1 MFNAKKDKNEKYTV
15 DQAFYQIGY
24 GPFQQSMA
32 MLSCAGIGLG
42 TYQIISFIIN
52 LPEFKNEIESNN
64 ENSIWINPVI
74 GIFIALIFGGLY
86 WTYIGNKYGRKKA
99 SIYSVLLNL
108 ANHIAFFF
116 IPLSTLWINIYA
128 LILGFSIGTNITT
141 DIQMFNDFTLYQK
154 IKAQHLICILYWQL
168 ISVMVSFLVSLFVI
182 SMMGLKIGNVINT
195 ILILSALLSRVRWQ
209 HESPRYLVKEHRLY
223 SAADTLYL
231 LAEKNKTELPMGTLD
246 MYSKDAAINKY
257 EANSLECFK
266 PSELKGN
273 SIFIAMSYSFSYTM
287 FTILNN
293 IDNLAEQ
300 YKESFTISLLAII
313 SIVMV
318 ITVIAIFS
326 ISPSVILPYNKN
338 IMIVTSFLMTTMIL
352 LFGISDNGLFGSLS
366 LITMTISFF
375 ISGLCIIIQAIN
387 NTSSKY
393 KLSILSM
400 IGYCLIFAGL
410 SSTIMNELLRNYF
423 EADYRIHFLF
433 CSFLSGVANF
443 LTFKTRN
450 FNEITRIISLN
461 DYEEFVPE
469 EKDKIYYT
477 TNKRSSYTLKIN
489 L

>member
-1 MFNAKKDKNEKYTV
+1 
-15 DQAFYQIGY
+15 
-24 GPFQQSMA
+24 MA
-32 MLSCAGIGLG
+32 
-42 TYQIISFIIN
+42 
-52 LPEFKNEIESNN
+52 
-64 ENSIWINPVI
+64 
-74 GIFIALIFGGLY
+74 
-86 WTYIGNKYGRKKA
+86 
-99 SIYSVLLNL
+99 
-108 ANHIAFFF
+108 
-116 IPLSTLWINIYA
+116 
-128 LILGFSIGTNITT
+128 
-141 DIQMFNDFTLYQK
+141 
-154 IKAQHLICILYWQL
+154 
-168 ISVMVSFLVSLFVI
+168 SFLVSLFIV
-182 SMMGLKIGNVINT
+182 SVMGLKIGNIINT
-195 ILILSALLSRVRWQ
+195 VLTLSLLLSRTRWQ

-246 MYSKDAAINKY
+246 MYSKDTAINKY

-273 SIFIAMSYSFSYTM
+273 YIFIAISFSFSYTM

-293 IDNLAEQ
+293 MGNLAEQ
-300 YKESFTISLLAII
+300 YKESFTISLLAIF

-326 ISPSVILPYNKN
+326 ISPSIILPYNKN
-338 IMIVTSFLMTTMIL
+338 IMIATSFLMTTMIL
-352 LFGISDNGLFGSLS
+352 LFGISDNGLLGSLS
-366 LITMTISFF
+366 LIIMTISFF
-375 ISGLCIIIQAIN
+375 ISALCLIIQAVN

-400 IGYCLIFAGL
+400 IGYSLVFSGL
-410 SSTIMNELLRNYF
+410 SSTIMNELLGNYF
-423 EADYRIHFLF
+423 EADYRIHFLI
-433 CSFLSGVANF
+433 CSFLTGIANF

-477 TNKRSSYTLKIN
+477 AKKRSSYTLKIN

>member
-1 MFNAKKDKNEKYTV
+1 MFNIKKDKNEKYTV
-15 DQAFYQIGY
+15 DQALYQIGY

-42 TYQIISFIIN
+42 SYQIISFIIN
-52 LPEFKNEIESNN
+52 LPEFKNSIETIN
-64 ENSIWINPVI
+64 ENTSWVNPII
-74 GIFIALIFGGLY
+74 GLFIAQICGGLY

-108 ANHIAFFF
+108 ANHITFFF
-116 IPLSTLWINIYA
+116 MPPSSLWINIYA
-128 LILGFSIGTNITT
+128 LVLGFSIGTNITT

-154 IKAQHLICILYWQL
+154 IKSQHLICILYWKL
-168 ISVMVSFLVSLFVI
+168 ISVMASFLVSLFIV
-182 SMMGLKIGNVINT
+182 SVMGLKIGNIINT
-195 ILILSALLSRVRWQ
+195 VLTLSLLLSRTRWQ

-246 MYSKDAAINKY
+246 MYSKDTAINKY

-273 SIFIAMSYSFSYTM
+273 YIFIAISFSFSYTM

-293 IDNLAEQ
+293 MGNLAEQ
-300 YKESFTISLLAII
+300 YKESFTISLLAIF

-326 ISPSVILPYNKN
+326 ISPSIILPYNKN
-338 IMIVTSFLMTTMIL
+338 IMIATSFLMTTMIL
-352 LFGISDNGLFGSLS
+352 LFGISDNGLLGSLS
-366 LITMTISFF
+366 LIIMTISFF
-375 ISGLCIIIQAIN
+375 ISALCLIIQAVN

-400 IGYCLIFAGL
+400 IGYSLVFSGL
-410 SSTIMNELLRNYF
+410 SSTIMNELLGNYF
-423 EADYRIHFLF
+423 EADYRIHFLI
-433 CSFLSGVANF
+433 CSFLTGIANF

-477 TNKRSSYTLKIN
+477 ANKRSSYTLKIN

>member
-1 MFNAKKDKNEKYTV
+1 MFNIKKDKNEKYTV
-15 DQAFYQIGY
+15 DQALYQIGY

-42 TYQIISFIIN
+42 SYQIISFIIN
-52 LPEFKNEIESNN
+52 LPEFKNSIETIN
-64 ENSIWINPVI
+64 ENTSWVNPII
-74 GIFIALIFGGLY
+74 GLFIAQICGGLY

-108 ANHIAFFF
+108 ANHITFFF
-116 IPLSTLWINIYA
+116 MPPSSLWINIYA
-128 LILGFSIGTNITT
+128 LVLGFSIGTNITT

-154 IKAQHLICILYWQL
+154 IKSQHLICILYWKL
-168 ISVMVSFLVSLFVI
+168 ISVMASFLVSLFIV
-182 SMMGLKIGNVINT
+182 SVMGLKIGNIINT
-195 ILILSALLSRVRWQ
+195 VLTLSLLLSRTRWQ

-246 MYSKDAAINKY
+246 MYSKDTAINKY

-273 SIFIAMSYSFSYTM
+273 YIFIAISFSFSYTM

-293 IDNLAEQ
+293 MGNLAEQ
-300 YKESFTISLLAII
+300 YKESFTISLLAIF

-326 ISPSVILPYNKN
+326 ISPSIILPYNKN
-338 IMIVTSFLMTTMIL
+338 IMIATSFLMTTMIL
-352 LFGISDNGLFGSLS
+352 LFGISDNGLLGSLS
-366 LITMTISFF
+366 LIIMTISFF
-375 ISGLCIIIQAIN
+375 ISALCLIIQAVN

-400 IGYCLIFAGL
+400 IGYSLVFSGL
-410 SSTIMNELLRNYF
+410 SSTIMNELLGNYF
-423 EADYRIHFLF
+423 EADYRIHFLI
-433 CSFLSGVANF
+433 CSFLTGIANF

-477 TNKRSSYTLKIN
+477 AKKRSSYTLKIN